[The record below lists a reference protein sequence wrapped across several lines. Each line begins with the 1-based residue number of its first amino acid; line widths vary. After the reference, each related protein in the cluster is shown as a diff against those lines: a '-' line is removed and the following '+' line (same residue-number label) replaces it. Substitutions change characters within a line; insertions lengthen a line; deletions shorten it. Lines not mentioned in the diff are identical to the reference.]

1 MKSLSSSLGS
11 QFILKAFTFMHTHA
25 VADIEWPQLSKDSKS
40 QILRKNSQIFN
51 NSLFF
56 SLIFKKLLIKMSPIK
71 QENLKRKDTTKL
83 GCEKG

>member
-40 QILRKNSQIFN
+40 QILRKKFAD
-51 NSLFF
+51 F
-56 SLIFKKLLIKMSPIK
+56 
-71 QENLKRKDTTKL
+71 
-83 GCEKG
+83 